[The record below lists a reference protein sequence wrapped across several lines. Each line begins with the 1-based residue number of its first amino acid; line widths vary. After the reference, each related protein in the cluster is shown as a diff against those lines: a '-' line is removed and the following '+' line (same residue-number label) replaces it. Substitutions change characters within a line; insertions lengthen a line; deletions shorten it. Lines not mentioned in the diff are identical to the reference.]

1 LSRGADGV
9 YRFSNSELKT
19 WMRCPRKWWLS
30 YGRMLAPTA
39 AKTTGP
45 LAIGNRVHEAL
56 ATYYAGEWD
65 REAALATYK
74 ATAQSDVDTTLET
87 DPFADTKKLMSELEL
102 GQIMLE
108 GYFDWVEET
117 GADEMLEI
125 IAPETA
131 IEAPLNIAGDQV
143 HLRGKLDVRVRRKF
157 DDARMFMDHKTCASL
172 DQFNQSAQMETQFLT
187 YQLLERLE
195 AWAIGGDDGE
205 RADGG
210 IYNLLRKVKRTAQ
223 AKPPFYDRIEVRHN
237 DVELRNYYVRVH
249 GVVRQVLNAERA
261 LNDGVAHQY
270 VVPPNPTR
278 DCQWDCPFKV
288 VCPMFDDGSRA
299 EDFVNAYYVT
309 IDPDARYMTE
319 EAKKDNPS

>member
-1 LSRGADGV
+1 MLSTQ
-9 YRFSNSELKT
+9 SEK
-19 WMRCPRKWWLS
+19 K
-30 YGRMLAPTA
+30 
-39 AKTTGP
+39 TGP

-56 ATYYAGEWD
+56 ATYYAGEWN
-65 REAALATYK
+65 REAALQTYK
-74 ATAQSDVDTTLET
+74 EAAQADVDTTLAT

-117 GADEMLEI
+117 GADEMLEV

-131 IEAPLNIAGDQV
+131 IEAPLEVEGDQV

-157 DDARMFMDHKTCASL
+157 DGARMFVDHKTVASL
-172 DQFNQSAQMETQFLT
+172 DQFNKTAPMEQQFLT

-195 AWAIGGDDGE
+195 AWAIGGDTGE

-237 DVELRNYYVRVH
+237 DLELRNYYVRVH
-249 GVVRQVLNAERA
+249 GIVRQVLNAERA
-261 LNDGVAHQY
+261 LVQGTQHHY

-278 DCQWDCPFKV
+278 DCTWDCPFFN

-299 EDFVNAYYVT
+299 EDFLNAYYVQ
-309 IDPDARYMTE
+309 IDPDARYE
-319 EAKKDNPS
+319 LEAGKEGDAV